1 MNVTLQTNNFN
12 PQYKNNYNNQYKAN
26 AVYNYQPAFKGIND
40 IPAKSNFLTPLKKV
54 YNKFVTKP
62 LGNLFDKFTT
72 GIAKY
77 YTTKMYTS
85 GLADFLASKTEKLD
99 SVVDH
104 MQVLGSVI
112 ISGMYMIQTLR
123 NKDLDEDRRRTLA
136 VNQGLTFALSTLGSY
151 TIDRSLDDWWEKI
164 TVKYASKQTGDKDL
178 ANKIKVINDEIIAK
192 YNKQFESGKAPK
204 GKGPKLVNTL
214 KYIEDNMPDTMLESK
229 LRGMGV
235 LKKLIIFGTVYRFL
249 SPVLVTPFANMI
261 GDKFASHN
269 ADKKQQTEAK
279 KAA

>member
-12 PQYKNNYNNQYKAN
+12 PQNNQYKTIAN
-26 AVYNYQPAFKGIND
+26 KQHKSVAAYNRTSFTGFGD
-40 IPAKSNFLTPLKKV
+40 IPSKSGLLNPFQRGFDNLTNWLAKN
-54 YNKFVTKP
+54 
-62 LGNLFDKFTT
+62 
-72 GIAKY
+72 
-77 YTTKMYTS
+77 YTS
-85 GLADFLASKTEKLD
+85 KIYTSRLAGFLAGKTEKLD

-112 ISGMYMIQTLR
+112 ISGMYMLQTIR

-151 TIDRSLDDWWEKI
+151 MIDRHLDNWWEGV
-164 TVKYASKQTGDKDL
+164 TLKYARKQTGDNEL
-178 ANKIKVINDEIIAK
+178 SQKIKTVNDGIIAEFE
-192 YNKQFESGKAPK
+192 KQYGKNPPK
-204 GKGPKLVNTL
+204 GKSPKLINTL
-214 KYIEDNMPDTMLESK
+214 KYIEDNMPNTNLEAK

-235 LKKLIIFGTVYRFL
+235 LKKLVVFGTVYRFL

-261 GDKFASHN
+261 GDKFVSRKEAKQASN
-269 ADKKQQTEAK
+269 NQSK